1 MDWSLRV
8 SERRRRG
15 GKGRQNALM
24 QPEDACLAVAM
35 SSVPRL
41 GANSVGFGTSAAKLG
56 WNVERIV
63 FS

>member
-15 GKGRQNALM
+15 AKGGQKAIM

-41 GANSVGFGTSAAKLG
+41 GANSVGFGTTAAQLC
-56 WNVERIV
+56 WNVERNV